1 MCAFGV
7 NFFIHLIMKPFYTK
21 YKISNY
27 WIVAILFI
35 AAKLCLHFLTNTNY
49 ELHRDEMLYFNMA
62 DHLSFGYATVPPVTG
77 FLAFIVKSIFGYSVF
92 GIRLIP
98 ALLGAGSIYIIARIV
113 RESGGGILALIIAAS
128 AFLLSTGF
136 LLLDTLF
143 TPNATEQFLW
153 LLITYLIFRM
163 ISGNNPKLWLVIGML
178 LGLAFLNKYS
188 VLFFILGFF
197 IAILFSRHRKLFN
210 SRYFYFSIIIGIII
224 IMPNIWWQYSHGWPV
239 VYHMSELKRTQMV
252 NMRYINFFTDILSL
266 NLASTII
273 WVFGLFSFLFLKQE
287 KENRYVGVAY
297 IIIIL
302 LFLISKGKGYYILGL
317 IPFLFAAGGYTM
329 EKYLKGRLIH
339 LEYFIL
345 FLCVDYSLIGLPF
358 GLPILSFEKLSNY
371 TKKTDHLLIYP
382 FYRWEDGKVHNI
394 SQVYSD
400 MTGWKELAGL
410 VAKAYGQLP
419 ENDRGICTIYVESNY
434 GDTGA
439 INFYGKEY
447 NLPDA
452 VTFQESYV
460 IWAPDSIPAGPL
472 IYINRE
478 PGDIRKLFNN
488 VTEIG
493 SVNNSFFRENGL
505 LVFLCT
511 DPAVSVQEVY
521 SKRAA
526 REKELY
532 SKNHL
537 KKNS

>member
-1 MCAFGV
+1 
-7 NFFIHLIMKPFYTK
+7 MKPFNTK

-27 WIVAILFI
+27 WVVAILFMV
-35 AAKLCLHFLTNTNY
+35 AKLCMHFLTNTNY

-143 TPNATEQFLW
+143 TPNVTEQFLW
-153 LLITYLIFRM
+153 LLITYFIFRM
-163 ISGNNPKLWLVIGML
+163 ISGNNPKLWPVIGIF

-188 VLFFILGFF
+188 VLFLILGFF
-197 IAILFSRHRKLFN
+197 IAILFSRHRKLFS
-210 SRYFYFSIIIGIII
+210 SRYFYISIIIGIVI

-252 NMRYINFFTDILSL
+252 NMRYINFFTDVLSL

-273 WVFGLFSFLFLKQE
+273 WVFGLFSLLFLKQE
-287 KENRYVGVAY
+287 KENRYLGVASL
-297 IIIIL
+297 IIIL
-302 LFLISKGKGYYILGL
+302 LFLVSKGKGYYILGL

-345 FLCVDYSLIGLPF
+345 FLSVDYSLIGLPF
-358 GLPILSFEKLSNY
+358 GLPIFSFEKLSIY

-400 MTGWKELAGL
+400 MTGWEELAGL

-419 ENDRGICTIYVESNY
+419 ENDRQKCTIYVESNY
-434 GDTGA
+434 GDAGA

-472 IYINRE
+472 IYVNRE

-493 SVNNSFFRENGL
+493 SVKNSFFRENGL

-532 SKNHL
+532 SKGHL